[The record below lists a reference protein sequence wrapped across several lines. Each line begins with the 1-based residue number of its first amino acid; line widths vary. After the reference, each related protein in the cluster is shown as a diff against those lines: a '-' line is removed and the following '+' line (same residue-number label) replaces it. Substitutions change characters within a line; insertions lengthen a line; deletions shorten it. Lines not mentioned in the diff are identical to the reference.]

1 MSAIGFE
8 KDNENIV
15 TLTIDMPGQSVNT
28 MNSAFKEAFKATV
41 DRLEAERDD
50 IAGVIITSAKK
61 SFFAGGDLNDLIAV
75 RAGQAEEF
83 FLRSLASK
91 GNLRRL
97 EKLGKPVVAAINGAA
112 LGGGWEICLASHAR
126 FCLADDN
133 IALGLPEVTLGLLP
147 GAGGVNRMTRLLG
160 LQAALPY
167 LMDGKQF
174 TPASGLKAGLITGL
188 ALDRDDLLAQA
199 RAWVRA
205 NPAPRQPWDQDGYK
219 VPGGKPNDAAQV
231 AFVRGATGALMKK
244 TKGCYPAP
252 EAILAAA
259 VDGLLVDIDTA
270 LRIEAR
276 YFTSLVIHP
285 VAKNMIGTLFFQ
297 MNEIKAG
304 KSRPQGVARASFSR
318 IGVLGAGM
326 MGAGIAYA
334 NAMRG
339 LTTVLKDVSLEA
351 AQKGKAYTEKLLAKR
366 VEQGVIGAQQRDAIL
381 ALIIPS
387 AETADLAGCDLI
399 IEAVFEQR
407 ELKAQLTREAEPQ
420 LAPNGIMASNTST
433 LPISGLANASA
444 RPENF
449 IGLHFFSPVD
459 KMPLV
464 EIIKGKLTSP
474 ETVARAY
481 DYVLQIGKT
490 PIVVNDSRGFF
501 TSRVFRT
508 FRMEGL
514 AMLAEGLDPALIENA
529 GVQVGMPVGPL
540 AVADEVSMKLGL
552 SVMQQTRADFA
563 QEGKAWVAHPGDAVM
578 EKMVLELNRPGRAG
592 GGGFYEYPLS
602 GKKFL
607 WLGLAEHYPVSG
619 QAIPFID
626 MQERILFIQSVESVR
641 CLEEG
646 VLESARDANIGSIF
660 GIGAPKWTGG
670 TLQYINQ
677 YGVRKFAVRA
687 AELAALYGRRFEPP
701 ALLLRHA
708 ENNAPFV

>member
-1 MSAIGFE
+1 MSAITYE
-8 KDNENIV
+8 KNSEQIV
-15 TLTIDMPGQSVNT
+15 TLTIDMPGQAANT
-28 MNSAFKEAFKATV
+28 MNGAFKEAFQATV
-41 DRLEAERDD
+41 DRLEAERDE

-75 RAGQAEEF
+75 RADQAEEF
-83 FLRSLASK
+83 FRRSMASK

-126 FCLADDN
+126 FCLDDDK

-147 GAGGVNRMTRLLG
+147 GAGGVTRMTRLLG

-167 LMDGKQF
+167 LMDGRQF
-174 TPASGLKAGLITGL
+174 TPAAGIKAGLITGL
-188 ALDRDDLLAQA
+188 AADRDDMLAQA
-199 RAWVRA
+199 HAWIRA

-219 VPGGKPNDAAQV
+219 VPGGLPGDAAQV
-231 AFVRGATGALMKK
+231 AFIRGATGALMKK

-259 VDGLLVDIDTA
+259 VEGLMVDVDTA

-285 VAKNMIGTLFFQ
+285 VSKNMIGTFFFQ

-304 KSRPQGVARASFSR
+304 KSRPAGFERTSFSH

-334 NAMRG
+334 NALRG

-351 AQKGKAYTEKLLAKR
+351 AQKGKAYTEKLLSKR
-366 VEQGVIGAQQRDAIL
+366 VEQGAMSALQREAIL
-381 ALIIPS
+381 ALIVP
-387 AETADLAGCDLI
+387 TADTAELAGCDLI

-407 ELKAQLTREAEPQ
+407 ELKAQLTREAEPH
-420 LAPNGIMASNTST
+420 LAPGGVMASNTST
-433 LPISGLANASA
+433 LPITGLASASGK
-444 RPENF
+444 PENF

-464 EIIKGKLTSP
+464 EIIKGKLTSA

-514 AMLAEGLDPALIENA
+514 AMLAEGLDPAMIENA

-540 AVADEVSMKLGL
+540 AVADEVSMALGL
-552 SVMQQTRADFA
+552 SVIQQTRADFA
-563 QEGKAWVAHPGDAVM
+563 AEGKAWVPHPGDAVL
-578 EKMVLELNRPGRAG
+578 EKMVLELKRPGRAG
-592 GGGFYEYPLS
+592 GGGFYQYPAD
-602 GKKFL
+602 GRKFL
-607 WLGLAEHYPVSG
+607 WPGLAVNYPRSE
-619 QAIPFID
+619 QQIPFID
-626 MQERILFIQSVESVR
+626 MKERILFIQSVESVR

-646 VLESARDANIGSIF
+646 VLESVRDANIGSIF
-660 GIGAPKWTGG
+660 GIGAPKWSGG

-677 YGVRKFAVRA
+677 YGVRKFALRA
-687 AELAALYGRRFEPP
+687 AELAARYGKRFEPP

-708 ENNAPFV
+708 ETDAPFV